1 MRWLAEIRVISIIWL
16 QLEKYEEDKILQILS
31 FLCLVA
37 IKNRNDTFGKDLR
50 VLIHLRCCDLQ
61 SLSSSVISNSSS
73 SSSSSSS
80 SVVKTV
86 WQKYAAKI
94 WESNET
100 VHIFEEKFG
109 LLDYTHGIRY

>member
-1 MRWLAEIRVISIIWL
+1 MRWLAEIRVISIIRL

-50 VLIHLRCCDLQ
+50 VLIHFRCCDLQ
-61 SLSSSVISNSSS
+61 SFSSFAIGNSS